1 MKSNHST
8 LWIPLLAM
16 VAACAQHNSPNES
29 EVGGTAPLD
38 GVWYLASDP
47 PQIMPGIRIE
57 LTVDSANGSLF
68 GHLSHFFSGNVGI
81 DTKMFAPFTDS
92 LKRGGDMTFDIRRTT
107 DDSPGIAFRGRVTGD
122 TIALSVF
129 TLGADTMSRNGRRW
143 FLIKRR

>member
-1 MKSNHST
+1 MKSNHSI
-8 LWIPLLAM
+8 LWIPLLAT
-16 VAACAQHNSPNES
+16 VAACAQHNSANES
-29 EVGGTAPLD
+29 EIGTMSPLE

-92 LKRGGDMTFDIRRTT
+92 SEGDGNITIDIRRTT
-107 DDSPGIAFRGRVTGD
+107 PVSPGIAFRGRVTGD

-129 TLGADTMSRNGRRW
+129 TLGADTMSGNGRRW